1 MKVRAC
7 GFLHNGACVEWRARK
22 SAAYCNGI
30 NMGKNAKPDTK
41 QLRAIGHKL
50 KPVVTVAGN
59 GLSDAVVAEID
70 AALTR
75 HELIKVKL
83 AVGSRDNRDA
93 VAQDIHERTGCD
105 IVQQVGNIVLVLRRS
120 AKPDPKLSN
129 LIRIV

>member
-1 MKVRAC
+1 
-7 GFLHNGACVEWRARK
+7 
-22 SAAYCNGI
+22 
-30 NMGKNAKPDTK
+30 MGKNAKPDAK